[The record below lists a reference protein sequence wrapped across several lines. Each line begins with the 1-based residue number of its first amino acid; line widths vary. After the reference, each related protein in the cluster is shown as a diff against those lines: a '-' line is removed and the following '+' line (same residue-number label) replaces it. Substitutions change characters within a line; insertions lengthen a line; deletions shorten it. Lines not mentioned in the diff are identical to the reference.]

1 MDTPTPQP
9 TSDAKRDETVLWT
22 KDAILEKA
30 KIDMPDYVSTLTV
43 NHALEFEEH
52 VIVGK
57 SHTKFDLPKTA
68 LTDMLLVGFYEG
80 YGMDQRLP
88 VYAFVYEVKRNQV
101 GYTTLKNDANHIRLR
116 FDYMSDINFWKPLC
130 NIGEV
135 LKKFAPVVSALRAFI
150 LCQFVLAGYLRNI
163 CGYTSFWS
171 ELESAC
177 KAISDSR
184 PAQSKTPQS
193 SAPRLGK
200 NPATFSAPG
209 KDGSSTAATSRCQET
224 AVSQPQPNSA
234 QSTENSRKRKHDE
247 VENSNSCKS
256 PKENTRP
263 PYCWP
268 SKAEIRR
275 RDYSVPVS
283 IPNLSSTHKLTSLT
297 SWDDSQRPFP
307 HPTHPL
313 LRHPSHHQTLNPPPS
328 RTRTL
333 SSRKSKAM
341 YLNSKLPQAPT
352 RPHAQLHSS
361 VHSKATASINK
372 TLFRPHSKTNPS
384 TNKLYM
390 QQVRC
395 RNSSAN
401 KTLPTLPPS
410 SPFSK
415 ATPTISSKTT
425 TLLNNLRTQQP
436 TCSDSGTST
445 SLHSRTCWSRMEDW

>member
-263 PYCWP
+263 PYC
-268 SKAEIRR
+268 
-275 RDYSVPVS
+275 
-283 IPNLSSTHKLTSLT
+283 
-297 SWDDSQRPFP
+297 
-307 HPTHPL
+307 
-313 LRHPSHHQTLNPPPS
+313 
-328 RTRTL
+328 
-333 SSRKSKAM
+333 
-341 YLNSKLPQAPT
+341 
-352 RPHAQLHSS
+352 
-361 VHSKATASINK
+361 
-372 TLFRPHSKTNPS
+372 
-384 TNKLYM
+384 
-390 QQVRC
+390 
-395 RNSSAN
+395 
-401 KTLPTLPPS
+401 
-410 SPFSK
+410 
-415 ATPTISSKTT
+415 
-425 TLLNNLRTQQP
+425 
-436 TCSDSGTST
+436 
-445 SLHSRTCWSRMEDW
+445 